1 MRLKRAFDLVSAVV
15 GLVLLSPVLL
25 LTALAVILTTRAP
38 AFVRQ
43 VRVGRG
49 GKEFRIFKFRTT
61 VNRPAAR
68 SGVTATGDSRVTR
81 WGRFLRRTKI
91 DELPQLIN
99 VVRGEMS
106 LVGPRPEEPKHVAS
120 YGPSQRRIL
129 DAAPGLTSVGTLA
142 FRNEG
147 TPPDGTDWEAHYL
160 NSVLPAKLGM
170 DLEYHW
176 GRSLGRDMGVIWATF
191 RALFVDL
198 GRSITPHRY
207 APWWVI
213 DIPVILLAFS
223 AAYYLRFLDTPNPYT
238 AGNLPLFAAVA
249 LPVTSAFI
257 LVNFVTRLDRRV
269 WGYASA
275 AEVVVIGRNSLFS
288 TVLVLLLDIGLSP
301 HSGRVLPISVVL
313 TGGFFTFGG
322 LTVVRYRTRLI
333 VGRWRRRQLAGL
345 KPAWAT
351 KTLIFGAGEAGQL
364 LAWRLLNLSEGTGFS
379 VVGFVD
385 DDPRKLG
392 KSIHSLRVL
401 GDRNDLP
408 TLTRTHAVD
417 LIAVAMA
424 NISGDAMRDVL
435 MLAQQTEAKI
445 KIVPDVF
452 DWMSRVEAAP
462 LREIQVEDL
471 LGRHPAAVNDGAC
484 REVVTGQ
491 RVLITGAAGSIGS
504 ALCHQIAAFEPSL
517 LIALD
522 FNESGLFDLGTELNA
537 KTPDLAL
544 KPVVADVTH
553 ADRMRQ
559 LFEELKPDVI
569 FHVAAYKHVPLMEEF
584 PRAATRVN
592 VMGTWAVLNAAREH
606 ACSRFVLVSTDK
618 AVNPSSIMGATKR
631 IAEMLVSSDPV
642 DDNGRLGCTIVR
654 FGNVLGSRGSVV
666 PTFNR
671 QIDMGGPVTITDPA
685 MTRYFMDIDEAAS
698 LIIQAAQLTTGQ
710 DIFMLE
716 MGEQIRIDDLARKMI
731 RMRGLRPEVDIPIK
745 YVGVRPGE
753 KLNEELSAMEEGRT
767 PTPNPSIYRLTH
779 QQRLTP
785 AQATEL
791 MAEVEAAVSA
801 GDRETVCRL
810 IQAVAMDGRA
820 TVLPPES
827 SRPLPLSTHPGTELL
842 PRTAFGGTALPG
854 GS

>member
-1 MRLKRAFDLVSAVV
+1 
-15 GLVLLSPVLL
+15 
-25 LTALAVILTTRAP
+25 
-38 AFVRQ
+38 
-43 VRVGRG
+43 
-49 GKEFRIFKFRTT
+49 
-61 VNRPAAR
+61 
-68 SGVTATGDSRVTR
+68 
-81 WGRFLRRTKI
+81 
-91 DELPQLIN
+91 
-99 VVRGEMS
+99 
-106 LVGPRPEEPKHVAS
+106 
-120 YGPSQRRIL
+120 
-129 DAAPGLTSVGTLA
+129 
-142 FRNEG
+142 
-147 TPPDGTDWEAHYL
+147 
-160 NSVLPAKLGM
+160 
-170 DLEYHW
+170 
-176 GRSLGRDMGVIWATF
+176 
-191 RALFVDL
+191 
-198 GRSITPHRY
+198 
-207 APWWVI
+207 
-213 DIPVILLAFS
+213 
-223 AAYYLRFLDTPNPYT
+223 
-238 AGNLPLFAAVA
+238 
-249 LPVTSAFI
+249 
-257 LVNFVTRLDRRV
+257 
-269 WGYASA
+269 
-275 AEVVVIGRNSLFS
+275 
-288 TVLVLLLDIGLSP
+288 
-301 HSGRVLPISVVL
+301 
-313 TGGFFTFGG
+313 
-322 LTVVRYRTRLI
+322 
-333 VGRWRRRQLAGL
+333 
-345 KPAWAT
+345 
-351 KTLIFGAGEAGQL
+351 
-364 LAWRLLNLSEGTGFS
+364 
-379 VVGFVD
+379 
-385 DDPRKLG
+385 
-392 KSIHSLRVL
+392 
-401 GDRNDLP
+401 
-408 TLTRTHAVD
+408 
-417 LIAVAMA
+417 
-424 NISGDAMRDVL
+424 
-435 MLAQQTEAKI
+435 
-445 KIVPDVF
+445 
-452 DWMSRVEAAP
+452 
-462 LREIQVEDL
+462 
-471 LGRHPAAVNDGAC
+471 
-484 REVVTGQ
+484 
-491 RVLITGAAGSIGS
+491 
-504 ALCHQIAAFEPSL
+504 

-544 KPVVADVTH
+544 NLVVADVTH

-592 VMGTWAVLNAAREH
+592 VMGTWSVLNAAREH

-631 IAEMLVSSDPV
+631 IAEMLVSSDRV

-791 MAEVEAAVSA
+791 MVEVEAAVTA

-827 SRPLPLSTHPGTELL
+827 SRPLPLSTHPGAEPL
-842 PRTAFGGTALPG
+842 PRAEFGSGTSSARRP
-854 GS
+854 S